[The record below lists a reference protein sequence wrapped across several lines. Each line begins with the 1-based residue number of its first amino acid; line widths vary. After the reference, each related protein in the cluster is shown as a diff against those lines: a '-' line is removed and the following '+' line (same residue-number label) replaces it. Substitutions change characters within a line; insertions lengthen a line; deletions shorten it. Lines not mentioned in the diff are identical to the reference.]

1 MSPQKGECK
10 NRRNEKRMR
19 KIMPLCASIALILMA
34 GMFASAGSM
43 AYFSDTETVS
53 VGDFSAGTLDLTVDD
68 QNPCTIHI
76 ELHDIKP
83 GQKQRYWW
91 VLKNVGTITGQPYVT
106 FSPIINKENDRI
118 EPEIEAGD
126 PTPNV
131 GELGQYLTVWIG
143 QQDPALRGTDIYNY
157 DRKGVLNNL
166 DPNIC
171 YGKPP
176 EGGRDVNSPAK
187 IGNPSRFG
195 GMYFQEL
202 GPGDEVVF
210 LMEISLPSDVGNI
223 VQSDSVEFDITF
235 HLDQA

>member
-1 MSPQKGECK
+1 MK
-10 NRRNEKRMR
+10 
-19 KIMPLCASIALILMA
+19 KIMPLAASMAIMLIAGI
-34 GMFASAGSM
+34 FASAGTL
-43 AYFSDTETVS
+43 AIFTDTETVG
-53 VGDFSAGTLDLTVDD
+53 VHDINAGTLDLTVND
-68 QNPCTIHI
+68 QNPCTQHI
-76 ELHDIKP
+76 VLDNIKP

-106 FSPIINKENDRI
+106 FSAIINKENVRT

-143 QQDPALRGTDIYNY
+143 QQDPALVGTDVYNY
-157 DRKGVLNNL
+157 DKKGVLNNL

-176 EGGRDVNSPAK
+176 EEGRDVNSPAK
-187 IGNPSRFG
+187 IGNPYRFG

-202 GPGDEVVF
+202 GSNEEVVF

-223 VQSDSVEFDITF
+223 VQSDSVEFDIIF